1 MKLTMRIRILLLLL
15 IVASAGAAAQRSV
28 SMREVNEVA
37 KPAANQMIAIVGVTL
52 IDGRGGPPVNDAV
65 VIVRGEKIVAA
76 GARSVVTIPEAAA
89 LIEANGLTLLPGLID
104 AHFHLDGDEG
114 LPSLYLSHG
123 VTSTRDPG
131 AWIEAYD
138 GARQSGQP
146 LPRLFLAGPHL
157 DNAPPAYP
165 HDAFIVRD
173 AEETRLAVNRFVEQ
187 GASVIKVY
195 FRLPLGLIR
204 VAVETAHARGV
215 PVTAHLEIV
224 DAADA
229 IRAGV
234 DGIEHVTSFGTALA
248 PLREAE
254 KYRQA
259 VLADNN
265 ARREGRYKVW
275 SELDLKSPR
284 ASQLLAL
291 IAEHGTFVSP
301 TLAVFEKQAGDK
313 DSTETHVRAFSQM
326 LKFVGMIKRAGGHIV
341 VGSHSSV
348 PHAERGWAY
357 QRELEM
363 LVASGL
369 TPMEALVA
377 GTMEN
382 ARFFRIADRL
392 GSIEAGKLADL
403 ILIDGDPLKD
413 LAAMRRIKRVMLNGK
428 WVEPSS
434 EKK

>member
-1 MKLTMRIRILLLLL
+1 
-15 IVASAGAAAQRSV
+15 
-28 SMREVNEVA
+28 
-37 KPAANQMIAIVGVTL
+37 
-52 IDGRGGPPVNDAV
+52 
-65 VIVRGEKIVAA
+65 
-76 GARSVVTIPEAAA
+76 
-89 LIEANGLTLLPGLID
+89 
-104 AHFHLDGDEG
+104 
-114 LPSLYLSHG
+114 
-123 VTSTRDPG
+123 
-131 AWIEAYD
+131 
-138 GARQSGQP
+138 
-146 LPRLFLAGPHL
+146 
-157 DNAPPAYP
+157 
-165 HDAFIVRD
+165 
-173 AEETRLAVNRFVEQ
+173 VEQ

-195 FRLPLGLIR
+195 FRLPLGLIH

-234 DGIEHVTSFGTALA
+234 DGIEHITSFGTALA

-265 ARREGRYKVW
+265 ARREGRYKMW
-275 SELDLKSPR
+275 SELDLNSSR
-284 ASQLLAL
+284 ASQLLEL
-291 IAEHGTFVSP
+291 IAQHGTFVSP
-301 TLAVFEKQAGDK
+301 TLAVFEKQTGDK
-313 DSTETHVRAFSQM
+313 EATETHVRGFSQM
-326 LKFVGMIKRAGGHIV
+326 LKFVGMVKRAGGRVV

-363 LVASGL
+363 LVAGGL

-382 ARFFRIADRL
+382 AHFFRIADRL

-403 ILIDGDPLKD
+403 ILIEGDPLKD
-413 LAAMRRIKRVMLNGK
+413 MAAMRRIKRVMLNGK

-434 EKK
+434 EKN

>member
-1 MKLTMRIRILLLLL
+1 MKLTMRIRILLLSL

-76 GARSVVTIPEAAA
+76 GARSGVTIPEAAA
-89 LIEANGLTLLPGLID
+89 LIEANRLTLLPGLID

-215 PVTAHLEIV
+215 PVTSHLEIV

-234 DGIEHVTSFGTALA
+234 DGIEHVTSFGVALA

-265 ARREGRYKVW
+265 ARREGRYKMW

-313 DSTETHVRAFSQM
+313 DATETHVRAFSQM

-413 LAAMRRIKRVMLNGK
+413 MAAMRRVKRVMLNGK

>member
-1 MKLTMRIRILLLLL
+1 MSVMRIRILLLSL
-15 IVASAGAAAQRSV
+15 IVASAGAAAQRPV

-37 KPAANQMIAIVGVTL
+37 KPVADQTIAISGATL

-65 VIVRGEKIVAA
+65 VIVRGEKILAA
-76 GARSVVTIPEAAA
+76 GARAAVTIPKAAA

-123 VTSTRDPG
+123 VTSVRDPG

-165 HDAFIVRD
+165 HDAYIVRD
-173 AEETRLAVNRFVEQ
+173 AEETRLAVNRFIDQ

-204 VAVETAHARGV
+204 VAAETAHARGV
-215 PVTAHLEIV
+215 PVTSHLEIV

-234 DGIEHVTSFGTALA
+234 DGVEHITSFGVALS
-248 PLREAE
+248 PPREAE

-265 ARREGRYKVW
+265 ARREGRYK
-275 SELDLKSPR
+275 
-284 ASQLLAL
+284 
-291 IAEHGTFVSP
+291 I
-301 TLAVFEKQAGDK
+301 
-313 DSTETHVRAFSQM
+313 
-326 LKFVGMIKRAGGHIV
+326 
-341 VGSHSSV
+341 
-348 PHAERGWAY
+348 
-357 QRELEM
+357 
-363 LVASGL
+363 
-369 TPMEALVA
+369 
-377 GTMEN
+377 
-382 ARFFRIADRL
+382 
-392 GSIEAGKLADL
+392 
-403 ILIDGDPLKD
+403 
-413 LAAMRRIKRVMLNGK
+413 
-428 WVEPSS
+428 
-434 EKK
+434 